1 MMGDTAAAKFLAGC
15 CLRGVGG
22 KADPTE
28 AFRWYKKAYE
38 AGDLGAQG
46 ALADMYDT
54 GIGCER
60 NAEEAQH
67 LLKGC
72 RNGIALAPGAKAFP
86 ARLDSSRGGMTA
98 KERQLARYNW

>member
-1 MMGDTAAAKFLAGC
+1 MMGDTDAAKFLAGC

-28 AFRWYKKAYE
+28 AFRWYKVAYE

-46 ALADMYDT
+46 ALSMYDT

-67 LLKGC
+67 LLKGVPQ
-72 RNGIALAPGAKAFP
+72 RHRARARGEKPFP
-86 ARLDSSRGGMTA
+86 ARLDSSRGA
-98 KERQLARYNW
+98 